1 MKREQ
6 GFTLLEIM
14 VSLLVGTIG
23 LLGTLAMQQSIM
35 NASKGANDAA
45 VALRLVN
52 QKLEELAS
60 RPMETATVDNYC
72 GLAPLVSADW
82 SSPEWL
88 DSLGNVTTS
97 IPNSENQSQFR
108 WQRRYRVQNTGT
120 AMPYTISVVVAYKN
134 QAGELRPIRLD
145 MERGK
150 TW

>member
-1 MKREQ
+1 MKRDQ
-6 GFTLLEIM
+6 GFTLIEIM
-14 VSLLVGTIG
+14 MAILIGSIG
-23 LLGTLAMQQSIM
+23 LLGTLAMQQSII

-45 VALRLVN
+45 IALRLVN

-60 RPMETATVDNYC
+60 RPMETATVDSYC
-72 GLAPLVSADW
+72 GLAPLVSTEW

-88 DSLGNVTTS
+88 DSLGNVTTTTPTS
-97 IPNSENQSQFR
+97 TNQSVFR

-120 AMPYTISVVVAYKN
+120 GLPYTVSVVAAYRN

-145 MERGK
+145 IERGK